1 MSPRMRG
8 GPRRRGRLVG
18 MATCLAA
25 VAGTLG
31 TARAHVEPGE
41 LVRETTALVAG
52 HPDDP
57 RVHLQQARA
66 HRAARQWTAALDAL
80 TAAAAR
86 GADADEVAAERAV
99 VLLAAGRPA
108 LARRE
113 LDRLLARRP
122 DAFGARLQRARACLA
137 LGRPGHAAR
146 DFARAIPG
154 MPQPRPEDVI
164 AWHEAL
170 LSVGRGEQ
178 ALTALDA
185 GMARLGPI
193 VSLQLPAVD
202 IEVALGHTERALAR
216 LDALL
221 ARTDNPAWIARR
233 GDVLARAGRRD
244 EARTEYVR
252 ARSLITSR
260 HRSAHGRGFAELDR
274 RLDAALASLT
284 RMETRP

>member
-1 MSPRMRG
+1 MRG
-8 GPRRRGRLVG
+8 DPRRRGRLVG

-41 LVRETTALVAG
+41 LVRETTALVAA

-57 RVHLQQARA
+57 GVHLQQARA
-66 HRAARQWTAALDAL
+66 DRAARQWTAALDAL

-137 LGRPGHAAR
+137 LGRPTSRARLRAR
-146 DFARAIPG
+146 DSPACP
-154 MPQPRPEDVI
+154 
-164 AWHEAL
+164 
-170 LSVGRGEQ
+170 SRGPS
-178 ALTALDA
+178 T
-185 GMARLGPI
+185 
-193 VSLQLPAVD
+193 
-202 IEVALGHTERALAR
+202 
-216 LDALL
+216 
-221 ARTDNPAWIARR
+221 
-233 GDVLARAGRRD
+233 
-244 EARTEYVR
+244 
-252 ARSLITSR
+252 
-260 HRSAHGRGFAELDR
+260 
-274 RLDAALASLT
+274 
-284 RMETRP
+284 